1 MSYIAPE
8 DWRPE
13 GGIYLEPNAWDAL
26 HASNRSVCIVAS
38 AGAGKTEFLAQKASY
53 LLQTNICPAPKRIL
67 AISFKRDA
75 ARNLHDRVRARCAP
89 GLARRFDSLTF
100 DAFTKSIVD
109 RLGPALPDPF
119 AKAADYE
126 ITFPT
131 RDQVDD
137 FLQRLGAQSVTH
149 KTLHDIVAAARLPLA
164 TAQLS
169 ERWHELIAHWWSEA
183 LNSKPANLTFAM
195 INRLA
200 DYLVR
205 TDDQIAAA
213 LRLTYPHVFL
223 DEFQDT
229 TEAQYELLTAIF
241 QPSAAKLT
249 AVGDDK
255 QRIMVWAGAMED
267 GFERFRSDFNA
278 DEITLQSNF
287 RSHEDLV
294 LIQHAIAQR
303 INPDSAP
310 PDARA
315 QREVEGDVAAIWGY
329 RAAEEECAGITE
341 WVAREV
347 AEQALK
353 PDDFA
358 IFTPDAFIDLWK
370 QISGGIFFVTFGV
383 GSVGLLVGGIGVMN
397 IMLVS
402 VTERTREIGIRKA
415 IGAKRRNILWQFMLE
430 ATTLAGV
437 GGVIGILI
445 GALLALLV
453 RAIFPALTSQF
464 TFAWNINR
472 ERFDVDLVV
481 SYSHKPLEWMR
492 EAGYKV
498 PEERGFFSL
507 NIHAGKTAC
516 AGLDLNPGLIGAIAT
531 PPYRRVFVNPRF
543 YVTRFIIL
551 SLTSRIRCQI
561 TRSSIRID
569 NLTPINC
576 SNRLTRSNCCNQ
588 SRQTIRSF
596 SINPLNQPTRI
607 IILIMRHPSILV
619 NISPLAT
626 PQII

>member
-53 LLQTNICPAPKRIL
+53 LLQTNICPVPKRIL

-137 FLQRLGAQSVTH
+137 FLQRHGAQSVTH
-149 KTLHDIVAAARLPLA
+149 KTLHDNIAAARLPLA

-169 ERWHELIAHWWSEA
+169 ERWRELIAHWWSEA

-249 AVGDDK
+249 AVGDAK
-255 QRIMVWAGAMED
+255 QRIMVWAGAIED

-329 RAAEEECAGITE
+329 RTAEEECAGIAE

-347 AEQALK
+347 AEQTLA

-358 IFTPDAFIDLWK
+358 ILVRMYADRMEEELAPCFQAQGLALRNVARNVGNTPIQDTLAEDLTDAVLPLFRLAAHERSPANWARAYDTQRDLRGVIDDDDDAEQRIRLDLEHFVVEFRRQLRANAPQTADIDALTNFAIDFVGERALRRAVPAYRRDLDYARVK
-370 QISGGIFFVTFGV
+370 QGLVELLRESASVAVDWAQALDRFEGIGQVSLMTIHKSKGLEFHTMIFMGLDDKSWWSLDPRKTEELKSFFVAFTRAKQRAFFT
-383 GSVGLLVGGIGVMN
+383 SCAERGG
-397 IMLVS
+397 
-402 VTERTREIGIRKA
+402 A
-415 IGAKRRNILWQFMLE
+415 IGWIDKLLAP
-430 ATTLAGV
+430 AGV
-437 GGVIGILI
+437 GRVEG
-445 GALLALLV
+445 
-453 RAIFPALTSQF
+453 
-464 TFAWNINR
+464 
-472 ERFDVDLVV
+472 
-481 SYSHKPLEWMR
+481 
-492 EAGYKV
+492 
-498 PEERGFFSL
+498 
-507 NIHAGKTAC
+507 
-516 AGLDLNPGLIGAIAT
+516 PG
-531 PPYRRVFVNPRF
+531 
-543 YVTRFIIL
+543 
-551 SLTSRIRCQI
+551 
-561 TRSSIRID
+561 
-569 NLTPINC
+569 
-576 SNRLTRSNCCNQ
+576 
-588 SRQTIRSF
+588 
-596 SINPLNQPTRI
+596 
-607 IILIMRHPSILV
+607 
-619 NISPLAT
+619 
-626 PQII
+626 

>member
-358 IFTPDAFIDLWK
+358 ILVRMYADRMEEELAPCFQAQGLALRNVARNVGNTPIQDTLAEDLTDAVLPLFRLAAHERSPANWARAYATQRDLRGVVDDDDDAEQRIRLDLEHFVVEFRRRLRANAPQTADIDALTNFAIDFVGERALRRAVPAYRRDLDYARVKRGLVELLRESASVAVDWA
-370 QISGGIFFVTFGV
+370 QALDRFEGIGQVSLMTIHKSKGLEFHTMIFMGLDDKSWWSLDPRKTEELKSFFVAFTRAKQRAFFTSCAGR
-383 GSVGLLVGGIGVMN
+383 GG
-397 IMLVS
+397 
-402 VTERTREIGIRKA
+402 A
-415 IGAKRRNILWQFMLE
+415 IGWIDKLLAP
-430 ATTLAGV
+430 AGV
-437 GGVIGILI
+437 GRVEG
-445 GALLALLV
+445 
-453 RAIFPALTSQF
+453 
-464 TFAWNINR
+464 
-472 ERFDVDLVV
+472 
-481 SYSHKPLEWMR
+481 
-492 EAGYKV
+492 
-498 PEERGFFSL
+498 
-507 NIHAGKTAC
+507 
-516 AGLDLNPGLIGAIAT
+516 PG
-531 PPYRRVFVNPRF
+531 
-543 YVTRFIIL
+543 
-551 SLTSRIRCQI
+551 
-561 TRSSIRID
+561 
-569 NLTPINC
+569 
-576 SNRLTRSNCCNQ
+576 
-588 SRQTIRSF
+588 
-596 SINPLNQPTRI
+596 
-607 IILIMRHPSILV
+607 
-619 NISPLAT
+619 
-626 PQII
+626 

>member
-26 HASNRSVCIVAS
+26 HASNRRVCIVAS

-53 LLQTNICPAPKRIL
+53 LLQTNICPVPKRIL

-137 FLQRLGAQSVTH
+137 FLQRHGAQSVTH
-149 KTLHDIVAAARLPLA
+149 KTLHDNIAAARLPLA

-169 ERWHELIAHWWSEA
+169 ERWRELIAHWWSEA

-255 QRIMVWAGAMED
+255 QRIMVWAGAIED

-329 RAAEEECAGITE
+329 RTAEEECAGIAE

-347 AEQALK
+347 AEQTLA

-358 IFTPDAFIDLWK
+358 ILVRMYADRMEEELAPCFQAQGLALRNVARNVGNTPIQDTLAEDLTDAVLPLFRLAAHERSPANWARAYDTQRDLRGVIDDDDDAEQRIRLDLEHFVVEFRRRLRANAPQTADIDALTNFAIDFVGERALRRAVPAYRRDLDYARVKRGLVELLRESASVAVDWA
-370 QISGGIFFVTFGV
+370 QALDRFEGIGQVSLMTIHKSKGLEFHTMIFMGLDDKSWWSLDPRKTEEVKSFFVAFTRAKQRAFFT
-383 GSVGLLVGGIGVMN
+383 SCAERGG
-397 IMLVS
+397 
-402 VTERTREIGIRKA
+402 A
-415 IGAKRRNILWQFMLE
+415 IGWIDKLLAP
-430 ATTLAGV
+430 AGV
-437 GGVIGILI
+437 GRVEG
-445 GALLALLV
+445 
-453 RAIFPALTSQF
+453 
-464 TFAWNINR
+464 
-472 ERFDVDLVV
+472 
-481 SYSHKPLEWMR
+481 
-492 EAGYKV
+492 
-498 PEERGFFSL
+498 
-507 NIHAGKTAC
+507 
-516 AGLDLNPGLIGAIAT
+516 PG
-531 PPYRRVFVNPRF
+531 
-543 YVTRFIIL
+543 
-551 SLTSRIRCQI
+551 
-561 TRSSIRID
+561 
-569 NLTPINC
+569 
-576 SNRLTRSNCCNQ
+576 
-588 SRQTIRSF
+588 
-596 SINPLNQPTRI
+596 
-607 IILIMRHPSILV
+607 
-619 NISPLAT
+619 
-626 PQII
+626 

>member
-38 AGAGKTEFLAQKASY
+38 AGAGKTEFLAQKASF

-137 FLQRLGAQSVTH
+137 FLQRHGAQSVTH
-149 KTLHDIVAAARLPLA
+149 KTLHDNIAAARLPLA

-183 LNSKPANLTFAM
+183 LNSRPAYLTFAM

-287 RSHEDLV
+287 RSHKDLV

-329 RAAEEECAGITE
+329 RTAEEECAGIAE

-347 AEQALK
+347 AEQTLA

-358 IFTPDAFIDLWK
+358 ILVRMYADRMEEELAPCFQTQGLALRNVARNVGNTPIQDTLAEDLTDAVLPLFRLAAHERSPANWARAYDTQRDLRGVVDDDDDAEQRIRLDLEHFVVEFRRRLRANAPQTADIDALTNFAIDFVGERALRRAVPAYRRDLDYARVKRGLVELLRESASVAIDWA
-370 QISGGIFFVTFGV
+370 QALDRFEGIGQVSLMTIHKSKGLEFHTMIFMGLDDKSWWSLDPRKTEELKSFFVAFTRAKQRAFFT
-383 GSVGLLVGGIGVMN
+383 SCAERGG
-397 IMLVS
+397 
-402 VTERTREIGIRKA
+402 A
-415 IGAKRRNILWQFMLE
+415 IGWIDKLLAP
-430 ATTLAGV
+430 AGV
-437 GGVIGILI
+437 GRVEG
-445 GALLALLV
+445 
-453 RAIFPALTSQF
+453 
-464 TFAWNINR
+464 
-472 ERFDVDLVV
+472 
-481 SYSHKPLEWMR
+481 
-492 EAGYKV
+492 
-498 PEERGFFSL
+498 
-507 NIHAGKTAC
+507 
-516 AGLDLNPGLIGAIAT
+516 PG
-531 PPYRRVFVNPRF
+531 
-543 YVTRFIIL
+543 
-551 SLTSRIRCQI
+551 
-561 TRSSIRID
+561 
-569 NLTPINC
+569 
-576 SNRLTRSNCCNQ
+576 
-588 SRQTIRSF
+588 
-596 SINPLNQPTRI
+596 
-607 IILIMRHPSILV
+607 
-619 NISPLAT
+619 
-626 PQII
+626 